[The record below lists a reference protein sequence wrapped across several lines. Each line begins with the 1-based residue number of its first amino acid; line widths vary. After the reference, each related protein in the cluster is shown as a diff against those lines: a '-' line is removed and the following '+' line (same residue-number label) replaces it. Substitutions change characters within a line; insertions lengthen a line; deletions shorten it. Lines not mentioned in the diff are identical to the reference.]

1 MDISLQIS
9 GLDMINLGNNPQPW
23 WRDTDYVLKIINCFQ
38 QAGLWQGF
46 RYCLDLHEDVINPF
60 DSIEDLIELSRFW
73 ELEKTYLFMQEEDST
88 DYMAHWMLNSGGIYI
103 ESPNSL
109 SLYLNIQKNYLQHQ
123 NIELEQLIDFVI
135 RLHSA
140 FSDTAIFGPVARIA
154 VERISYPRVLPPRL
168 LEEDFA
174 PSLVNFFSK
183 RYLAGSS
190 RWETAHKENL
200 LSLPMPPGCS
210 RIEQGDLIVLRW
222 ADNLHDKE
230 HISQRLGLQDEWFV
244 EAVEPEIHPRFEPN
258 GDTVADWVL
267 KMNPDR
273 FLTLYY
279 PYGDIGYGYKAIV
292 LNEQNQLDPQ
302 TMSQLQQWLEAGQLP
317 DGRNLSGVSLIL
329 PSRNAAVRAREQL
342 SGLKNF
348 GAVYYVDNQMLLWRL
363 YPYATSDFLES
374 EPETTIPE
382 EFINW
387 LSPPPP
393 PLTPSSSWMEEQK
406 QYLPR
411 EQEWDAEQREFVEE
425 IFAYFQLESLEWL
438 SDTDPITDP
447 LQLSLPQDIEQ
458 PIHEILHEY
467 RDKEEWY
474 YNIKISPSWK
484 TFKFYSACT
493 EGVPDPSENQV
504 WLLAEFFSRVNWE
517 IKFGSLELDYEELGC
532 WDIRYKTTIECMGC
546 PIDRALIRNI
556 VRNNVISLE
565 KYLPVIRAVIQ
576 QDVSPAVAASWLNL
590 PSRQG
595 VYCPMSEE
603 EKQEDANTRK
613 VLQQLRDEGILRGWD
628 LNQIEEL
635 SGIILEMDY
644 IGYEGQF
651 KCQLQ
656 VKNKQREF
664 LCYALYPQVVPPSKL
679 LVLAELFARMNPG
692 IGNFDLDWDSGKMR
706 YRISI
711 DFHGSQFNPVLAI
724 RQAYICASEM
734 DEELPLF
741 RLVIEE
747 DVPPTEALA
756 QFYDYSDED
765 EEFDED
771 YDDFEEQESFD
782 DN

>member
-1 MDISLQIS
+1 
-9 GLDMINLGNNPQPW
+9 
-23 WRDTDYVLKIINCFQ
+23 
-38 QAGLWQGF
+38 
-46 RYCLDLHEDVINPF
+46 
-60 DSIEDLIELSRFW
+60 
-73 ELEKTYLFMQEEDST
+73 
-88 DYMAHWMLNSGGIYI
+88 
-103 ESPNSL
+103 
-109 SLYLNIQKNYLQHQ
+109 
-123 NIELEQLIDFVI
+123 
-135 RLHSA
+135 
-140 FSDTAIFGPVARIA
+140 
-154 VERISYPRVLPPRL
+154 
-168 LEEDFA
+168 
-174 PSLVNFFSK
+174 
-183 RYLAGSS
+183 
-190 RWETAHKENL
+190 
-200 LSLPMPPGCS
+200 
-210 RIEQGDLIVLRW
+210 
-222 ADNLHDKE
+222 
-230 HISQRLGLQDEWFV
+230 
-244 EAVEPEIHPRFEPN
+244 
-258 GDTVADWVL
+258 
-267 KMNPDR
+267 
-273 FLTLYY
+273 
-279 PYGDIGYGYKAIV
+279 
-292 LNEQNQLDPQ
+292 
-302 TMSQLQQWLEAGQLP
+302 
-317 DGRNLSGVSLIL
+317 
-329 PSRNAAVRAREQL
+329 
-342 SGLKNF
+342 
-348 GAVYYVDNQMLLWRL
+348 
-363 YPYATSDFLES
+363 
-374 EPETTIPE
+374 
-382 EFINW
+382 
-387 LSPPPP
+387 
-393 PLTPSSSWMEEQK
+393 MEEQK

-447 LQLSLPQDIEQ
+447 LKLSLPQDIEQ

-628 LNQIEEL
+628 LKQIEEL

-692 IGNFDLDWDSGKMR
+692 IGNFDLDWDSGQLR

-734 DEELPLF
+734 DGELPLF

-747 DVPPTEALA
+747 DMSPTEALA